1 MAIHTAKLTEKTQ
14 GHCDIIDITA
24 KVQHELER
32 QKIRRGLATLF
43 VSGSTASLTTIEYES
58 GVLKDLQ
65 ELLEKLIPSN
75 RKYHHD
81 DRWRDDNGFSH
92 LRASLL
98 GPSLQVPIEDGRLL
112 LGTWQQIVLLDFD
125 PSTRAPGMAGS
136 HSLGIPPANRGV
148 VLSERSESKDNAS
161 GASRLRVGLHNRPR
175 TREVVVQ
182 IMGENE

>member
-1 MAIHTAKLTEKTQ
+1 MLIHTAKLTEQTR
-14 GHCDIIDITA
+14 GHCDIIDITN
-24 KVQHELER
+24 KVKDEVER

-65 ELLEKLIPSN
+65 ELLEKLIPSD

-81 DRWRDDNGFSH
+81 DRWSDDNGFSH

-98 GPSLQVPIEDGRLL
+98 GPSLQVPIDDGRML

-125 PSTRAPGMAGS
+125 
-136 HSLGIPPANRGV
+136 
-148 VLSERSESKDNAS
+148 
-161 GASRLRVGLHNRPR
+161 NRPR
-175 TREVVVQ
+175 TREIVVQ
-182 IMGENE
+182 VMGESE

>member
-1 MAIHTAKLTEKTQ
+1 MVIYTAKLHEQTQ

-24 KVQHELER
+24 KVQDQLER

-81 DRWRDDNGFSH
+81 DRWGDDNGFSH

-98 GPSLQVPIEDGRLL
+98 GPSLQVPIEDGKLM

-125 PSTRAPGMAGS
+125 
-136 HSLGIPPANRGV
+136 
-148 VLSERSESKDNAS
+148 
-161 GASRLRVGLHNRPR
+161 NRPR
-175 TREVVVQ
+175 TREIVVQ